1 MTPNTLRIALSL
13 VVLGAAPVG
22 LAAFPQQALAGS
34 CGSNV
39 EQQANSDAMTP
50 VGMETEAVDV
60 NTLEADMDV
69 MAPAEM
75 DMEAAETEMME
86 PEAAGDMPEAEAA
99 EAVDTTSM
107 TIAELAASDGNF
119 EVLTAALEAAGLT
132 EALSNNEMSVTVFAP
147 TDDAFA
153 ALPEGTVEALLLP
166 ENRDQLTQLLTY
178 HVVEG
183 EVLSTDLAS
192 GEVGTLAGAPI
203 SVMVGEEMVTIN
215 QANVVVADIEA
226 SNGIIHVI
234 DSVLLPM

>member
-1 MTPNTLRIALSL
+1 
-13 VVLGAAPVG
+13 
-22 LAAFPQQALAGS
+22 
-34 CGSNV
+34 
-39 EQQANSDAMTP
+39 MTP

>member
-1 MTPNTLRIALSL
+1 MTPNTLRIALGL
-13 VVLGAAPVG
+13 VVLGAAPAG
-22 LAAFPQQALAGS
+22 LAAFPQQAL
-34 CGSNV
+34 
-39 EQQANSDAMTP
+39 SDAHSPKLEQTVEAETMAP
-50 VGMETEAVDV
+50 AEMEMEATDVD
-60 NTLEADMDV
+60 TLEADMDV

-75 DMEAAETEMME
+75 EMEAAETEMTE
-86 PEAAGDMPEAEAA
+86 ETEAA
-99 EAVDTTSM
+99 EAVDTTAMS
-107 TIAELAASDGNF
+107 IAELAASDENF

-132 EALSNNEMSVTVFAP
+132 EALSSSEMSVTVFAP

-192 GEVGTLAGAPI
+192 GEVNTLAGAPI
-203 SVMVGEEMVTIN
+203 SVMVGGEMVTIN
-215 QANVVVADIEA
+215 QANVVMADIEA